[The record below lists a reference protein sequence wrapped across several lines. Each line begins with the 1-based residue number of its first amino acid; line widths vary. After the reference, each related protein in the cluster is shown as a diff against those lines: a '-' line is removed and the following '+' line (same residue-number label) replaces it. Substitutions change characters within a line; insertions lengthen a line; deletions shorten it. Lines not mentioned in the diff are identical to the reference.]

1 MTATLSRLAAALLA
15 ASLLATAHAADPL
28 TLDRI
33 VAVVNKTVI
42 TEYEL
47 NTRVRSVTA
56 NLQRQKIALPA
67 EDVLRRQVLDRLVN
81 EKVLSDYAADTGIR
95 VDERQLDQTMERI
108 AGQNQLNLSQ
118 FKAALEKEG
127 TSYPAFR
134 EQIRQDMQIQRLRER
149 EVDNRIYV
157 TDAEIDQ
164 YLAANPDQAKAELE
178 YRLSHILVTIP
189 EGSGQDVIN
198 TKGQRAA
205 EAARQLAAGKPFAEV
220 AAAFSDAGDALS
232 GGELG
237 WRSAGRLPPLFLEA
251 LNKLEAGG
259 VTQVL
264 RSPAGFHLV
273 KLQEK
278 RQRDGKEIIKQT
290 HTRHIL
296 VKVNELTSDT
306 DAKNRI
312 QELRERIV
320 NGAAFEEQAK
330 LHSEDGS
337 AQKGGDLD
345 WISPG
350 DTVPEFEQAMNAL
363 QPGELSQAVRSPF
376 GWHLIQVM
384 ERRDQDVTQD
394 KRRTR
399 VRMELRERKSDE
411 QYEDWSRQQRDQAFV
426 EIRLD
431 DK

>member
-1 MTATLSRLAAALLA
+1 M
-15 ASLLATAHAADPL
+15 
-28 TLDRI
+28 
-33 VAVVNKTVI
+33 
-42 TEYEL
+42 
-47 NTRVRSVTA
+47 VT
-56 NLQRQKIALPA
+56 
-67 EDVLRRQVLDRLVN
+67 
-81 EKVLSDYAADTGIR
+81 
-95 VDERQLDQTMERI
+95 
-108 AGQNQLNLSQ
+108 
-118 FKAALEKEG
+118 
-127 TSYPAFR
+127 
-134 EQIRQDMQIQRLRER
+134 
-149 EVDNRIYV
+149 
-157 TDAEIDQ
+157 
-164 YLAANPDQAKAELE
+164 
-178 YRLSHILVTIP
+178 
-189 EGSGQDVIN
+189 

-205 EAARQLAAGKPFAEV
+205 EAARQLAGGKPFAEV

-411 QYEDWSRQQRDQAFV
+411 QYEDWARQQRDQAFV